1 MAIIENIGMIMSL
14 VSAQSTRNTL
24 NTESGVKVL
33 SIRPKYAVKLRMTA
47 SERIYRTM
55 PNISFLNTPE
65 LP

>member
-1 MAIIENIGMIMSL
+1 M
-14 VSAQSTRNTL
+14 